1 MRRKPASYIP
11 EMQNWITE
19 ARGNRGG
26 IISRVEEMK
35 QGREEGSF
43 ARPCD
48 SLHTQARWNN
58 SRFPWSTAGIEVETK
73 GERGKQVHFLIFVQ
87 LCAVAL
93 KPASCSCGSDNRDT
107 FIKKMSFHSILSCW
121 WTMWSPSSFRL
132 NHVEFPP
139 SLRLILYGFSRC
151 ISLVL

>member
-1 MRRKPASYIP
+1 MGRKPASYIP

-19 ARGNRGG
+19 ARGSGGG

-58 SRFPWSTAGIEVETK
+58 SRFPWSTAGIVWHW
-73 GERGKQVHFLIFVQ
+73 GRNQRGKGKTSSFSNICATVCCGGKASLLFLPFWQ
-87 LCAVAL
+87 Q
-93 KPASCSCGSDNRDT
+93 RY
-107 FIKKMSFHSILSCW
+107 FIKKMSFHSTLPRW
-121 WTMWSPSSFRL
+121 WTMWSPSSFL
-132 NHVEFPP
+132 LSHVEFPP
-139 SLRLILYGFSRC
+139 SLWFS
-151 ISLVL
+151 IDLAEV